1 MCALVAQ
8 PRIDFMVGVGS
19 TGGGPLAFVLDD
31 ETAVATMICKQLTM
45 LGMEACQFSDPI
57 KFFSSLKVSRPKLV
71 VLDLALGKSD
81 AVEVIQKLDALKF
94 TGKILLVSGRDERTL
109 SEIEKIG
116 RSRGLLMLP
125 SLQKPFR
132 TTDLKD
138 RWLQQ
143 LEPVPANSKSVPP
156 ARAKQLIDLAEA
168 IRENWLEVWYQ
179 PKINLRS
186 LTFSGAEALIRAR
199 HPLHGMI
206 APIDLLPPAG
216 DPLYLPLSLFV
227 LRSVMEGWQL
237 FAKQGYPLKL
247 AINVPASVLSAPGFV
262 DEVRRA
268 IPYDKAFP
276 GLIIE
281 ITEDEVI
288 ADPKGIGEIMTQL
301 RLYNTTTS
309 IDDFGTAHS
318 SLARLKD
325 LPFSEIKLDRSF
337 VAGCASDPLK
347 RGLCQTVADLAHR
360 FEASACAEGIE
371 TIDDLRCLV
380 GLGFDSGQG
389 FLFAKPML
397 RSDFLKSLLSRR
409 FEPLPVNQTRRANA

>member
-1 MCALVAQ
+1 VPAA
-8 PRIDFMVGVGS
+8 R
-19 TGGGPLAFVLDD
+19 PLAYVLDD
-31 ETAVATMICKQLTM
+31 ESAVATMICKQLTM
-45 LGMEACQFSDPI
+45 LGMEAWQFSDPV
-57 KFFSSLKVSRPKLV
+57 KFFTSLKVSRPKLV

-94 TGKILLVSGRDERTL
+94 SGKILLVSGRDERTL

-132 TTDLKD
+132 AADLRN

-143 LEPVPANSKSVPP
+143 LEPVPTNSKSVLP
-156 ARAKQLIDLAEA
+156 ARAKPPIDLAEA
-168 IRENWLEVWYQ
+168 IREHWLEIWYQ

-186 LTFSGAEALIRAR
+186 LTVSGAEALIRAR
-199 HPLHGMI
+199 HPLHGLT
-206 APIDLLPPAG
+206 APVDLLPPAG
-216 DPLYLPLSLFV
+216 DPLYRPLSSVV
-227 LRSVMEGWQL
+227 LRSAVEDWPL

-247 AINVPASVLSAPGFV
+247 AINVPASVVGEPGFV

-268 IPYDKAFP
+268 IPYDEAFP

-288 ADPKGIGEIMTQL
+288 ADPKGIGEVMTQL
-301 RLYNTTTS
+301 RLYKTTIS
-309 IDDFGTAHS
+309 IDDFGCAHS
-318 SLARLKD
+318 SLSRVKD

-337 VAGCASDPLK
+337 VTGCASDSLK
-347 RGLCQTVADLAHR
+347 RGLCQTVADLGHR
-360 FEASACAEGIE
+360 LEASTCAEGIE

-389 FLFAKPML
+389 FLFAKPMP
-397 RSDFLKSLLSRR
+397 RNEFINSLHSQT
-409 FEPLPVNQTRRANA
+409 FEPLPAIRPRRANG

>member
-1 MCALVAQ
+1 
-8 PRIDFMVGVGS
+8 MVGAGN
-19 TGGGPLAFVLDD
+19 TGGPPLAYVLDD
-31 ETAVATMICKQLTM
+31 EPAVATMICKQLAM
-45 LGMEACQFSDPI
+45 LGMEAWQFSDPT
-57 KFFSSLKVSRPKLV
+57 KFFTSLRVSRPKLV

-94 TGKILLVSGRDERTL
+94 IGKILLVSGRDERTL

-116 RSRGLLMLP
+116 RLRGLLMLP

-132 TTDLKD
+132 TADLKN

-143 LEPVPANSKSVPP
+143 PELAPNDSKSGSP
-156 ARAKQLIDLAEA
+156 APAKPLMDLAEA

-186 LTFSGAEALIRAR
+186 LTISGAEALIRAR
-199 HPLHGMI
+199 HPLHGLI
-206 APIDLLPPAG
+206 APVDLLPPVG
-216 DPLYLPLSLFV
+216 DPLYRPLSSFV
-227 LRSVMEGWQL
+227 LRRTLEDWPL

-247 AINVPASVLSAPGFV
+247 AINVPASVLGGPGFV

-268 IPYDKAFP
+268 IPYNAAFP

-288 ADPKGIGEIMTQL
+288 ADPTGIGEVMTQL
-301 RLYNTTTS
+301 KLYNTTIS
-309 IDDFGTAHS
+309 IDDFGSAHS
-318 SLARLKD
+318 SLARVKD
-325 LPFSEIKLDRSF
+325 LPFTEIKLDRSF
-337 VAGCASDPLK
+337 VSGCASDPLK
-347 RGLCQTVADLAHR
+347 RGLCQTVVDLAHR
-360 FEASACAEGIE
+360 FEASTCGEGIE

-389 FLFAKPML
+389 FLFAKPMP
-397 RSDFLKSLLSRR
+397 RNDFINSLLSQT
-409 FEPLPVNQTRRANA
+409 FEALPAIQPRRAKG

>member
-1 MCALVAQ
+1 
-8 PRIDFMVGVGS
+8 MVGMGS
-19 TGGGPLAFVLDD
+19 TSGGPLAYVLDD

-45 LGMEACQFSDPI
+45 LGMEAWQFSDPT
-57 KFFSSLKVSRPKLV
+57 KFFTSLRVSRPKLV
-71 VLDLALGKSD
+71 VLDLALGNSD

-94 TGKILLVSGRDERTL
+94 TGKVLLVSGRDERTL
-109 SEIEKIG
+109 GEIEKIG

-132 TTDLKD
+132 TADLNN

-143 LEPVPANSKSVPP
+143 LEPAPTNSKSVSP
-156 ARAKQLIDLAEA
+156 ARANLLIDLAEA

-186 LTFSGAEALIRAR
+186 LTVSGAEALIRAR
-199 HPLHGMI
+199 HPLHGLI

-227 LRSVMEGWQL
+227 LRSTMEDWQL

-247 AINVPASVLSAPGFV
+247 AINVPASVLSAADFV

-268 IPYDKAFP
+268 IPRNETFP
-276 GLIIE
+276 GLIVE
-281 ITEDEVI
+281 ITEDEIV
-288 ADPKGIGEIMTQL
+288 ADAKGIGEVMSQL
-301 RLYNTTTS
+301 KLYNTTIS

-318 SLARLKD
+318 SLARVKD

-337 VAGCASDPLK
+337 VTGCASDPLK

-360 FEASACAEGIE
+360 FDASTCAEGIE
-371 TIDDLRCLV
+371 TIDDLRCLA

-389 FLFAKPML
+389 FLFAKPMP
-397 RSDFLKSLLSRR
+397 RIDFLNSLLSQTY
-409 FEPLPVNQTRRANA
+409 EPLPAIQPRRAKA